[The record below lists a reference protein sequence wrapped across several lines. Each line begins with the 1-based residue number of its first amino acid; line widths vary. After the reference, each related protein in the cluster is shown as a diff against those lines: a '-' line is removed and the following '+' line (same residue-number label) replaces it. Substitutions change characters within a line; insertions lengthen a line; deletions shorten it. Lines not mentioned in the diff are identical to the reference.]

1 MSDSRLKIGI
11 TQGDTNGVGWE
22 VILRTFADQRMTEI
36 FTPVI
41 YGSHKAA
48 KAYMALLGGE
58 DYTVQF
64 NIISS
69 AAEARAAKVNLIDT
83 GDVDPKPGVASTEGG
98 RAAVEALER
107 AVADLKDGAI
117 DAMVTAPIDKES
129 AQSETFRFTG
139 HTEFMAAHL
148 EGEPMMIMCSER
160 LRVGLV
166 TIHIPVAE
174 VSRSLTKEKIVASLT
189 TLRQTLKE
197 DFGIVEP
204 RIAVLSLNPHAG
216 EGGLLGEEEQAIIK
230 PAIEEAFT
238 DGVLAFGPFP
248 SDGLFGGGG
257 YAKYD
262 AVLAMYHDQGLIP
275 FKTLSPEGVN
285 FTAGLSAVRTSPDHG
300 TAYDIAGKGVADA
313 QSMRNAIYAAID
325 IVRCREQWA
334 EWTENPLQ
342 HFERDK
348 GRDVSVKDLKLPE
361 QTEE

>member
-22 VILRTFADQRMTEI
+22 VILRTFADQRMTEL

-58 DYTVQF
+58 DYAVQF
-64 NIISS
+64 NLISS

-83 GDVDPKPGVASTEGG
+83 GDVDPTPGVASAEGG
-98 RAAVEALER
+98 RAAVQALER

-129 AQSETFRFTG
+129 AQSDEFRFTG

-174 VSRSLTKEKIVASLT
+174 VSQSISKEKIVAALA
-189 TLRQTLKE
+189 TLR
-197 DFGIVEP
+197 
-204 RIAVLSLNPHAG
+204 
-216 EGGLLGEEEQAIIK
+216 
-230 PAIEEAFT
+230 
-238 DGVLAFGPFP
+238 
-248 SDGLFGGGG
+248 
-257 YAKYD
+257 
-262 AVLAMYHDQGLIP
+262 
-275 FKTLSPEGVN
+275 
-285 FTAGLSAVRTSPDHG
+285 
-300 TAYDIAGKGVADA
+300 
-313 QSMRNAIYAAID
+313 
-325 IVRCREQWA
+325 
-334 EWTENPLQ
+334 
-342 HFERDK
+342 
-348 GRDVSVKDLKLPE
+348 
-361 QTEE
+361 